1 VYNFLDFSLCTEYEI
16 HEIEAMQIVIYTIFS
31 SGAGLGGSQPCQ
43 ESPAHHE
50 PSPKHEEAQAAHQ
63 ETLAVLQE
71 PAAASTGS
79 SRKNSLMPGSHHRS
93 LRESFRKLVR
103 PLVKLRGGGGG
114 DTEDEANN
122 STDDEAAAAA
132 SSWRDFSRRSSRRD
146 SRQSA
151 AGAQQQQ
158 HTPERSGGGGGG
170 LKSINSRLR
179 LDDSLDG
186 NLAEEELSPG
196 GGGSG
201 DDCESVGGGVPAP
214 DSKWRKI
221 LGISLAISR

>member
-1 VYNFLDFSLCTEYEI
+1 MK
-16 HEIEAMQIVIYTIFS
+16 IEAMQMGKYPSFS
-31 SGAGLGGSQPCQ
+31 SGAGLGGSQPCP

-50 PSPKHEEAQAAHQ
+50 PSPKHEEAQAGHQ

-71 PAAASTGS
+71 PATTSAAGS

-103 PLVKLRGGGGG
+103 PLVKLRGGGG
-114 DTEDEANN
+114 DNEDEANN
-122 STDDEAAAAA
+122 STDDEAAAA

-151 AGAQQQQ
+151 TGAQQQQ

-170 LKSINSRLR
+170 LNSINSRLR

-196 GGGSG
+196 GGGGG
-201 DDCESVGGGVPAP
+201 DDCESVGGGLPAP

>member
-1 VYNFLDFSLCTEYEI
+1 
-16 HEIEAMQIVIYTIFS
+16 M
-31 SGAGLGGSQPCQ
+31 
-43 ESPAHHE
+43 
-50 PSPKHEEAQAAHQ
+50 
-63 ETLAVLQE
+63 LQE
-71 PAAASTGS
+71 PAAGS

-103 PLVKLRGGGGG
+103 PLVKLRGGGSG
-114 DTEDEANN
+114 DNEDETNN
-122 STDDEAAAAA
+122 STDDEAAA

-151 AGAQQQQ
+151 GAQQQQ
-158 HTPERSGGGGGG
+158 HTPERTPWSSGGGGG
-170 LKSINSRLR
+170 LNSRLR

-196 GGGSG
+196 GGG

-221 LGISLAISR
+221 LGISLAISRYRRLLR

>member
-1 VYNFLDFSLCTEYEI
+1 MQMVKYPTFSC
-16 HEIEAMQIVIYTIFS
+16 
-31 SGAGLGGSQPCQ
+31 GAGLGGSQPCQ

-71 PAAASTGS
+71 PTGGS

-114 DTEDEANN
+114 GDNEDETNN
-122 STDDEAAAAA
+122 STDDEAAAA
-132 SSWRDFSRRSSRRD
+132 SNWRDFSRRSSCRRD

-158 HTPERSGGGGGG
+158 HTPERTPWSSGGGGG
-170 LKSINSRLR
+170 LNSRLR

-186 NLAEEELSPG
+186 NLAEEELRPG
-196 GGGSG
+196 GGG

-221 LGISLAISR
+221 LGISLAISRYHRRLLR

>member
-1 VYNFLDFSLCTEYEI
+1 MKIIRENLSHSNVYSSFT
-16 HEIEAMQIVIYTIFS
+16 

-50 PSPKHEEAQAAHQ
+50 PSRHEEAQATAHQ

-71 PAAASTGS
+71 PATASTGS

-103 PLVKLRGGGGG
+103 PLVKLRGGGG
-114 DTEDEANN
+114 DNEDEANN
-122 STDDEAAAAA
+122 STDDEAAAA

-151 AGAQQQQ
+151 GAQQQQ
-158 HTPERSGGGGGG
+158 HTPERSGGGGQPGG
-170 LKSINSRLR
+170 LNSINSRLR

-196 GGGSG
+196 GGGVG

-221 LGISLAISR
+221 LGISLAISRY

>member
-1 VYNFLDFSLCTEYEI
+1 MVKYPSFP
-16 HEIEAMQIVIYTIFS
+16 

-50 PSPKHEEAQAAHQ
+50 PSPKHEETQAAHQ

-71 PAAASTGS
+71 PPAAAGS

-114 DTEDEANN
+114 GDNEDEANN
-122 STDDEAAAAA
+122 STDDEAAA

-146 SRQSA
+146 SRQSG
-151 AGAQQQQ
+151 GAQQQQ

-170 LKSINSRLR
+170 LNSRLR
-179 LDDSLDG
+179 LEDYSLDG

-196 GGGSG
+196 GGG
-201 DDCESVGGGVPAP
+201 DECESVGGGVPAP

>member
-1 VYNFLDFSLCTEYEI
+1 
-16 HEIEAMQIVIYTIFS
+16 
-31 SGAGLGGSQPCQ
+31 
-43 ESPAHHE
+43 
-50 PSPKHEEAQAAHQ
+50 
-63 ETLAVLQE
+63 VLQE
-71 PAAASTGS
+71 PATSAAGS

-114 DTEDEANN
+114 GDTEDEANN
-122 STDDEAAAAA
+122 STDDETAAAS

-158 HTPERSGGGGGG
+158 HTPERTPWSSGGSGG
-170 LKSINSRLR
+170 LNSRLR

-196 GGGSG
+196 GGGGG

-221 LGISLAISR
+221 LGISLAISRYQTPS

>member
-1 VYNFLDFSLCTEYEI
+1 MQMVYYPGFSC
-16 HEIEAMQIVIYTIFS
+16 
-31 SGAGLGGSQPCQ
+31 GAGLGGSQPCQ

-50 PSPKHEEAQAAHQ
+50 PSPKNEEAQAAHQ
-63 ETLAVLQE
+63 ETLPVLQE

-103 PLVKLRGGGGG
+103 PLVKLRGGGGSG

-122 STDDEAAAAA
+122 STDDEAAAAG
-132 SSWRDFSRRSSRRD
+132 SWRDFSRRSSRRD

-151 AGAQQQQ
+151 GAQ
-158 HTPERSGGGGGG
+158 HTPERSGGGG
-170 LKSINSRLR
+170 LNSINSRLR
-179 LDDSLDG
+179 LDDALDG

-196 GGGSG
+196 GGGE
-201 DDCESVGGGVPAP
+201 DCESVGGGVPAP

-221 LGISLAISR
+221 LGISLAISRY

>member
-1 VYNFLDFSLCTEYEI
+1 MVNIPS
-16 HEIEAMQIVIYTIFS
+16 FS

-50 PSPKHEEAQAAHQ
+50 PSPKHEEAQVTMHH

-71 PAAASTGS
+71 PAAGS
-79 SRKNSLMPGSHHRS
+79 SRKNSLMPGSHQSS

-103 PLVKLRGGGGG
+103 PLVKLRGGG
-114 DTEDEANN
+114 DNEDEANN

-132 SSWRDFSRRSSRRD
+132 SSSWRDFSRRSSRRD

-151 AGAQQQQ
+151 GAQQQ
-158 HTPERSGGGGGG
+158 HTPERTPWSGGGGPGGG
-170 LKSINSRLR
+170 LNSINSRLR
-179 LDDSLDG
+179 LDDYSLDG
-186 NLAEEELSPG
+186 NLAEEELCPG
-196 GGGSG
+196 GGG
-201 DDCESVGGGVPAP
+201 DDCESMGGGVPAP

-221 LGISLAISR
+221 LGISLAISRYEKSKVEQI